1 MRLTF
6 QRFMAI
12 LAMLLAMA
20 GCGSK
25 DSTGAQAP
33 AMTVDATAS
42 SESGSVRIDYRAEPD
57 PPREGDNEVRVTV
70 TQADGTPMTDA
81 EVSVTYYMPAMP
93 SMSMPEMRDV
103 FPLSHQGQGMYS
115 GTARLSMGGTWQ
127 ATVTVAQRGETVGK
141 KRFTLIAR
149 E

>member
-6 QRFMAI
+6 HRHLALIAMIFAI
-12 LAMLLAMA
+12 A

-25 DSTGAQAP
+25 EPTSARTP
-33 AMTVDATAS
+33 ATASDATAS
-42 SESGSVRIDYRAEPD
+42 SESGSVRIDYRADPD
-57 PPREGDNEVRVTV
+57 PPREGDNEVQVTV
-70 TQADGTPMTDA
+70 TQADGAPMTDA

-103 FPLSHQGQGMYS
+103 FPLSHQEQGMYS

-127 ATVTVAQRGETVGK
+127 VTVAVAQRGEPVGK
-141 KRFTLIAR
+141 KRFTVIAR